1 MCKYNANEILDKI
14 NELPE
19 TEAMDI
25 LSNFTM
31 LNLMQILNHTDVYEE
46 YIKNLNENIQQLTN
60 ISNGLSKLYTQIN
73 THETGSH

>member
-1 MCKYNANEILDKI
+1 MDKI

-46 YIKNLNENIQQLTN
+46 YMKNLNENIQQLTN
-60 ISNGLSKLYTQIN
+60 ISNGLSKLFAQIN
-73 THETGSH
+73 TTETGTH